1 MKKILFSLLAAAA
14 ITACTKSG
22 IEYDQPDEIG
32 FVPVAKLNTK
42 AAVNSTDYPDGLNM
56 YVFAKAGLDGN
67 NSNTVEASECTEDYF
82 NNAEFSHKTGD
93 KGDASNVFSGVT
105 PYYWPNVK
113 KLIFSGYSKSGNVAD
128 LTKKPTYDGNKITI
142 EGYKPGAGTDVEGDN
157 DLMWFPTTA
166 PVGRGDKAAGQE
178 LVDGNVDVTMKHA
191 CAWVT
196 IILKGDAVTASTT
209 TPWNVEGLKVLGLS
223 QQGKVTLGTTADWS
237 TLSETK
243 ELVLLDLNKGA
254 KISEARPLTTTG
266 EDYTKNDWGAK
277 VKDLI
282 VIPQPVKSLE
292 VSYNFVSQKISDSEK
307 IVIDETLPISL
318 TSTTSAPASWEAG
331 KHYTYTITLTA
342 QQILVEPTVTGW
354 DTTTS
359 VPEVTL

>member
-42 AAVNSTDYPDGLNM
+42 AAVADANYPDALNM
-56 YVFAKAGLDGN
+56 YIFANAGLDGN
-67 NSNTVEASECTEDYF
+67 DDGATVDAAECTEVYF
-82 NNAEFSHKTGD
+82 QNAEFEHKTTD
-93 KGDASNVFSGVT
+93 VANVFSGKT

-113 KLIFSGYSKSGNVAD
+113 KLIFSGYSKSGNVAS
-128 LTKKPTYDGNKITI
+128 LTPTYEGSAITI
-142 EGYKPGAGTDVEGDN
+142 TGYEPGAGTADAGSN

-178 LVDGNVDVTMKHA
+178 LVDGNVNVTMKHA

-196 IILKGDAVTASTT
+196 IILKGDAVTAGT

-223 QQGKVTLGTTADWS
+223 QQGKVTLGTDADWS

-254 KISEARPLTTTG
+254 KKSEGRPLTTKG
-266 EDYTKNDWGAK
+266 EDYTKNDWGAT

-282 VIPQPVKSLE
+282 VIPQEVKSLE

-318 TSTTSAPASWEAG
+318 TSTTSAPTSWKAG

-342 QQILVEPTVTGW
+342 QQILVEPTVNSW